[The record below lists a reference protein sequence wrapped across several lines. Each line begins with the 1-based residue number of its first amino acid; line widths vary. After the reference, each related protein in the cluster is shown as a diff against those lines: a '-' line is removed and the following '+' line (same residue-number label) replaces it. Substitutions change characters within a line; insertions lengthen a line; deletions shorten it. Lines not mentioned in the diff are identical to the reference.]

1 MGGAGLLPVGP
12 GWEGILSSQTQRSSW
27 ELRSLR
33 CPLPLLPRVFFILCH
48 FGFSQRGA
56 VREAQKSGKRQLSSP
71 ELVIFRFSLMLSSTF
86 SRKKKKQPTT
96 SQTKTSEKNPAS
108 SRRSFRRQRE
118 QDRCPAEASLV
129 CRALQVCF
137 QETWCKGKDV

>member
-1 MGGAGLLPVGP
+1 MWEVQACSQWAPGG
-12 GWEGILSSQTQRSSW
+12 EGILSSRTQRSSW

-86 SRKKKKQPTT
+86 SRKKKNQKK
-96 SQTKTSEKNPAS
+96 KTNNFTNKNIRKES
-108 SRRSFRRQRE
+108 CFF
-118 QDRCPAEASLV
+118 EAK
-129 CRALQVCF
+129 F
-137 QETWCKGKDV
+137 